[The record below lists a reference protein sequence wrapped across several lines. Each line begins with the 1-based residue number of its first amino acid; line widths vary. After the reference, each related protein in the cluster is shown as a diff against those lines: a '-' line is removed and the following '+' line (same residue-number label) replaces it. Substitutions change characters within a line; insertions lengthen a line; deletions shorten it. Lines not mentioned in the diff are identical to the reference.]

1 MGDFFYL
8 IIITNALNEAL
19 MFHVL
24 EDNRNKKRSYKVDE
38 ILTSCLMFIERCL
51 CSAYN
56 RLYLLI

>member
-1 MGDFFYL
+1 
-8 IIITNALNEAL
+8 

-38 ILTSCLMFIERCL
+38 ILTDRLMFIERRL

-56 RLYLLI
+56 RLYLLL